1 MTHIFKLS
9 FYFRHLKSNSTFT
22 NVVKASE
29 IVEQNA
35 KVQSKLIGSLHDISA
50 EGK

>member
-1 MTHIFKLS
+1 
-9 FYFRHLKSNSTFT
+9 
-22 NVVKASE
+22 VVKASE